1 MENQPSE
8 IKTGKIKS
16 SRIII
21 AALIFSA
28 FCFGIWF
35 LFFRQEIIHIAMV
48 APMSGDSAA
57 VGNSFIQ
64 GVNLYLDSVNEKGGI
79 DGKKIV
85 LDVYDDQNNADTAR
99 EKAEQIVEEKRAMAV
114 IGHHYSSCS
123 ISAGKVYKE
132 YGIPAISP
140 ASTNVAVTKGN
151 EWYFRSS
158 FNDDIQGRFIASYA
172 NKVFEAKTVSIIHED
187 DAYGDYIAKVFEKTC
202 NELGV
207 EVKYKWPLEIKS
219 EILEQEMNRI
229 VADLQYKEK
238 EAGVI
243 FISTH
248 AEPGGKIVKLIR
260 DAMIRNTI
268 IAPDSF
274 SSESFQQLFLKYLK
288 EKNSP
293 GFYTDGIYTTTPLIF
308 DTTNEKGL
316 KFREAYMEQYGGKE
330 PGWHAA
336 FAYDTAMV
344 IAEALKN
351 TVPKTKAE
359 EKNDTLAVRRKK
371 IRDYLASLNSMN
383 EAIEGVTGYNF
394 FDEEGDSQKPIFMGT
409 YKNQKLISALTQ
421 FRAIPNISEVPDF
434 KDAVKKGN
442 ALMFD
447 GKYSYKVNV
456 VYTGIEINE
465 ISELDVDNFT
475 CMLDFYLWFRYQG
488 DINIEDIEFL
498 NAADPIQL
506 PKPALSKDEGEL
518 KYRLYQIKG
527 KFRADFIPN
536 LHIFGQHIL
545 GISFRP
551 RALDRNN
558 LILVKDILGMRI
570 TSDKSLLEKIQ
581 KARVL
586 NEIGTRGSL
595 SLIEAKGDTVLKEV
609 KHRWKINEVWFF
621 QDIVQKPLLGNPAHF
636 NVQGGTLD
644 YSRFNFGIRIIEEE
658 EIMIRRRWPP
668 DSLAG
673 YFTIASAI
681 VTLFLLLAVK
691 GWIGRMKYMDLRK
704 HSKSI
709 FFLQAAFVTIL
720 LLSAEVFV
728 LDMSSELTAA
738 TFDMIVMVFNIVW
751 WGVRAFFLTV
761 AVERFLWIPS
771 EEKTGQPIPKIL
783 RGLVSLIIYILAI
796 MAVVAFVYNQ
806 KLTSLL
812 ATSGVIAMIVGLAIQ
827 INISNIFSGIAINVE
842 RPFRV
847 GDWVKIGNFTEG
859 KVTDINWRTTRLK
872 TRDDTI
878 LNIPNSQASESPIE
892 NFSRPN
898 RWYWKYYTIH
908 VDPSHPPERVKKIL
922 LDAAMV
928 TEGVTNASTR
938 FLGLT
943 AGMTGQSESW
953 AANYLIST
961 LVEDYG
967 KKFAHN
973 EAVWLNVWTHL
984 KAAGIK
990 HVMERQEVQM
1000 YFQGMKKSKSVK
1012 TTKTLALLQDLYVFE
1027 PFSSEDKLSLSK
1039 KMQSHHFRTGQ
1050 VVVEQGKAGDS
1061 MFVIAEG
1068 VVSVT
1073 VKIGDKPPQQVATL
1087 GTGNFFGEL
1096 AMLTGQ
1102 MRGATVTALTK
1113 THLYEITKADIFPLF
1128 EKNKNLIGPI
1138 SDVMA
1143 KRETD
1148 KNKQTVSRE
1157 EEKKNVSS
1165 MAEKIFG
1172 QIEGFFFGPK

>member
-1 MENQPSE
+1 MKNKSSE
-8 IKTGKIKS
+8 IKTGKIRS

-21 AALIFSA
+21 AAALFAALS
-28 FCFGIWF
+28 FGIWF
-35 LFFRQEIIHIAMV
+35 LFFRLETVHIAMV
-48 APMSGDSAA
+48 APMSGESKA

-79 DGKKIV
+79 YGKKIV
-85 LDVYDDQNNADTAR
+85 LDVYDDQNNKDFAR
-99 EKAEQIVEEKRAMAV
+99 EKAEQIVEQKRAVAV
-114 IGHHYSSCS
+114 IGHHFSSCS
-123 ISAGKVYKE
+123 IEAGKIYKE
-132 YGIPAISP
+132 YGIPAVTP
-140 ASTNVAVTKGN
+140 ASTHVDVTKKN
-151 EWYFRSS
+151 EWYFRST

-172 NKVFEAKTVSIIHED
+172 NKVFGADKVSIIYED
-187 DAYGDYIAKVFEKTC
+187 DAYGNYIAKVFEKTC
-202 NELGV
+202 NDLGV
-207 EVKYKWPLEIKS
+207 EIRDKWLIEIESKV
-219 EILEQEMNRI
+219 LEQELSRI

-248 AEPGGKIVKLIR
+248 AEPGSRIVKMIR
-260 DAMIRNTI
+260 DAGITNTI

-351 TVPKTKAE
+351 TAPKTKDQ
-359 EKNDTLAVRRKK
+359 EKKDTLAVRRKK

-421 FRAIPNISEVPDF
+421 FRAIPNTNEVPDF

-518 KYRLYQIKG
+518 KYHLYHIKG

-586 NEIGTRGSL
+586 NPIGTRGSL

-644 YSRFNFGIRIIEEE
+644 YSRFNFGIRIIEDD
-658 EIMIRRRWPP
+658 IMIRRRYPP

-673 YFTIASAI
+673 YLTISSAI

-691 GWIGRMKYMDLRK
+691 GWLGRSKYLDLRK

-709 FFLQAAFVTIL
+709 FFLQVAFAALL
-720 LLSAEVFV
+720 LLSAEVFI
-728 LDMSSELTAA
+728 LDSSSELTAA
-738 TFDMIVMVFNIVW
+738 TFALIVTVFDIVW
-751 WGVRAFFLTV
+751 WSIRACFFTV
-761 AVERFLWIPS
+761 ALERFFWIPS
-771 EEKTGQPIPKIL
+771 EEKTGQPIPKL
-783 RGLVSLIIYILAI
+783 VKGLLSLIIYILAI
-796 MAVVAFVYNQ
+796 MAIVAFVFDQ

-842 RPFRV
+842 RPFRID
-847 GDWVKIGNFTEG
+847 DWVKIGNFTEG
-859 KVTDINWRTTRLK
+859 KVVDINWRTTRLK

-892 NFSRPN
+892 NFSTPN

-908 VDPSHPPERVKKIL
+908 VDTSHPPERVKKIL
-922 LDAAMV
+922 LDAAMA
-928 TEGVTNASTR
+928 TDGVTNASTR

-1027 PFSSEDKLSLSK
+1027 PFSSEDKLFLSK
-1039 KMQSHHFRTGQ
+1039 KMQGHNFRAGQ
-1050 VVVEQGKAGDS
+1050 VVVEQGASGDS

-1073 VKIGDKPPQQVATL
+1073 VKIGDKPPQQVAAL

-1102 MRGATVTALTK
+1102 VRGATVTALTN

-1128 EKNKNLIGPI
+1128 EKNQNLIRPI
-1138 SDVMA
+1138 SEVMA
-1143 KRETD
+1143 KREAD

-1165 MAEKIFG
+1165 MAERLFG